1 MRAVLKAVARHAVAW
16 PVQFAAVMVGL
27 TLMADAAAADTSGS
41 GFRVGF
47 SATMFTEVNEND
59 AKAAVKAWGQTVAK
73 ERNIPTNPDA
83 QIFKNS
89 PELVAAM
96 QASLVDAVGIS
107 VVEFAAVSAEVRC
120 SPVFVTYNSGS
131 STEQYVLLV
140 HQDSKVASLADLRE
154 RSVAIHRSP
163 RTSLAPMWLEVLL
176 SQHKLPPL
184 ARLGSKVSLQDRLTK
199 TVLPVFFRQCDA
211 CVVTRRSFELM
222 AELNPQVGKQLKVI
236 ANSDDYVPA
245 VFVFREAYSPR
256 FKAELLAGLREL
268 HQSPSGQQVLTI
280 FQSERLADAPDAGLT
295 RAFQLI
301 AAHAQLLRDT
311 NGSIATPQPGGA
323 R

>member
-1 MRAVLKAVARHAVAW
+1 MRAVLKTVARHAVTW
-16 PVQFAAVMVGL
+16 PPPCAAVMVIF
-27 TLMADAAAADTSGS
+27 TLVADVAAADPSAS

-83 QIFKNS
+83 QIFKNA
-89 PELVAAM
+89 PEIVAALRD
-96 QASLVDAVGIS
+96 SLVDAVGIS
-107 VVEFAAVSAEVRC
+107 IVEFAAVRAEVKC

-131 STEQYVLLV
+131 PTEQYVLLV
-140 HQDSKVASLADLRE
+140 HRDNKVASLADLRA

-163 RTSLAPMWLEVLL
+163 RTSLAPLWLEVLL
-176 SQHKLPPL
+176 SQNKLPPL
-184 ARLGSKVSLQDRLTK
+184 ARLGSKVSLPDRLTK

-236 ANSDDYVPA
+236 AYSEDFVPA

-256 FKAELLAGLREL
+256 FKAELLVGLREL

-280 FQSERLADAPDAGLT
+280 FQSERLSDAPEAGLT

-311 NGSIATPQPGGA
+311 QGPSATPNPGVA
-323 R
+323 P